1 MLLGGSNLDM
11 DHFIKALHR
20 FLLQSSES
28 SHEVHSTVIKTFQ
41 VLLLLFIQGLALFP
55 VEPTNRHNLTRKRIR
70 RKKKKEGGIEREK
83 VPEAAGPLESV
94 VWSRHASETCLKG
107 RKEEKE
113 RKGTNQNKKGTNQTN
128 QMISRS

>member
-1 MLLGGSNLDM
+1 MERVIIEGAIIPKAELDM
-11 DHFIKALHR
+11 VQHRKAIN
-20 FLLQSSES
+20 
-28 SHEVHSTVIKTFQ
+28 TPPADK
-41 VLLLLFIQGLALFP
+41 LFTATTTKVAP
-55 VEPTNRHNLTRKRIR
+55 NR
-70 RKKKKEGGIEREK
+70 KKKEGGIEREK

-94 VWSRHASETCLKG
+94 AWSRHAAETCLKG